1 MENPPQQPAS
11 PPYVPPPY
19 VPPPYAPPPAASPS
33 RVKIWAAGAA
43 VVSAIAGVA
52 TAVAAFSNGPSQP
65 AAVPPPTSSA
75 VGGQPS
81 QSPENVPATGADGAA
96 AVAVRWS
103 GKVVLG
109 LEGLDLSQ
117 VPPSKGTSL
126 GVRPAAGRNGS
137 SSMEVKGT
145 VALWENTGDPTPQ
158 GCKDLL
164 ASQSRNAIVVAEGD
178 SVCLVNEASPIAL
191 LKVTAT
197 RYKEGSY
204 GLIEGQL
211 TVWNLRAAR

>member
-11 PPYVPPPY
+11 PPYVPP
-19 VPPPYAPPPAASPS
+19 AAASPS
-33 RVKIWAAGAA
+33 RAKIWAAGAA

-52 TAVAAFSNGPSQP
+52 TAVAAFSNGSPPP
-65 AAVPPPTSSA
+65 AAVPPPASSSVGEQPPQSSA
-75 VGGQPS
+75 AIPATPG
-81 QSPENVPATGADGAA
+81 PATGAGGAA
-96 AVAVRWS
+96 AVRWS

-109 LEGLDLSQ
+109 LEGIDLSQ

-126 GVRPAAGRNGS
+126 GARPAAGRNGS

-164 ASQSRNAIVVAEGD
+164 ASQSRNAVVVAEGD

-197 RYKEGSY
+197 RYSEGSY

-211 TVWNLRAAR
+211 TTWNLRATR